1 MKKQSPGL
9 NTAMRAFNN
18 LSNNEK
24 AQIIK
29 RLKLNN
35 TKSSTQVFVKEMQS
49 MTKPEMQ
56 KLFEILFRMTK

>member
-9 NTAMRAFNN
+9 NVAMRAFNN

>member
-29 RLKLNN
+29 KLKLNA
-35 TKSSTQVFVKEMQS
+35 TKSSTQNFVKEMQS

-56 KLFEILFRMTK
+56 KLFEILFRMSK

>member
-9 NTAMRAFNN
+9 NVAMRAFNN

-35 TKSSTQVFVKEMQS
+35 TKSSTQNFVKEMQS

-56 KLFEILFRMTK
+56 KLFETLFKMTK